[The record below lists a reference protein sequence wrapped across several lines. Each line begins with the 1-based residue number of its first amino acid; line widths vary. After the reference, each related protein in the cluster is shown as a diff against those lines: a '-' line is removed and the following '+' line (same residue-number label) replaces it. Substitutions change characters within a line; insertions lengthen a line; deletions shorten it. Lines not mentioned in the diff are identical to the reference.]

1 MKNLLFI
8 GDLRTANNYGAV
20 ATTEALDRLLK
31 NECYD
36 INIKYIDFRSLYH
49 PTPVD
54 GLETGTTNKWLVAKK
69 KAASYLSPSTILL
82 DIPEF
87 VQQKEFLICFR
98 NQIILLKI
106 LCPINMPNM
115 KGIMKKCKKVYV
127 YSMKSGCW
135 NGQILFISM
144 EKVI

>member
-54 GLETGTTNKWLVAKK
+54 GLETGTSLRVVVIGKTK
-69 KAASYLSPSTILL
+69 
-82 DIPEF
+82 
-87 VQQKEFLICFR
+87 
-98 NQIILLKI
+98 
-106 LCPINMPNM
+106 
-115 KGIMKKCKKVYV
+115 
-127 YSMKSGCW
+127 SMMG
-135 NGQILFISM
+135 L
-144 EKVI
+144 

>member
-54 GLETGTTNKWLVAKK
+54 GLETGTINGWWQRKK
-69 KAASYLSPSTILL
+69 QLHI
-82 DIPEF
+82 
-87 VQQKEFLICFR
+87 FL
-98 NQIILLKI
+98 Q
-106 LCPINMPNM
+106 
-115 KGIMKKCKKVYV
+115 V
-127 YSMKSGCW
+127 
-135 NGQILFISM
+135 
-144 EKVI
+144 